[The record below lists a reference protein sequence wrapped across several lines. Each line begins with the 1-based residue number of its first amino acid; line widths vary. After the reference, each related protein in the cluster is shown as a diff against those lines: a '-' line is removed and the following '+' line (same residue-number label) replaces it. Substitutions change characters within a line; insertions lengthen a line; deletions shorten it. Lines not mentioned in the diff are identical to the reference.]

1 MQISPLNA
9 ALMINNIQYMDSS
22 DSNTIIQLIRM
33 TVLSF
38 LALYPANQEFAL
50 VEAGVQQRNFTSLVK
65 GKKASS
71 TNPSPP
77 FIPWTISVLSAS
89 FCTQTPH
96 QHKGCYEGS

>member
-9 ALMINNIQYMDSS
+9 AFVINDIQYVASS

-38 LALYPANQEFAL
+38 LALYPPNQEFAL

-65 GKKASS
+65 GKKANS
-71 TNPSPP
+71 TNSSPP
-77 FIPWTISVLSAS
+77 LTPEPSVSYQCLDPNH
-89 FCTQTPH
+89 TPT
-96 QHKGCYEGS
+96 